1 MHADIQLH
9 QRAASASGLTPG
21 QAFAAVTGIIVALL
35 GVFASTTASMVGT
48 WTRSETFTH
57 GFLVI
62 PAALWFVWMRRDD
75 LARIPVQ
82 PSPWALVPL
91 TAAGLL
97 WLLGDLSSSLAPS
110 QLAMI
115 AMVPCVVAALFGWR
129 WVRTLLF
136 PLVGRK
142 TGMVVDV
149 PREDADKFL
158 TGLEAKGLVEVNQ
171 QKSFRTQGLDGAESL
186 RQRVDERRNAV
197 KRNDGA
203 GMRIEGNDQAD
214 GFMLAG
220 VGAGLFQSGRDA
232 SQMAKITGKFEPRMA
247 ASDRQ
252 ARHALWNA
260 AVSKGPW

>member
-136 PLVGRK
+136 PLAFLFFAVG
-142 TGMVVDV
+142 MAS
-149 PREDADKFL
+149 PPE
-158 TGLEAKGLVEVNQ
+158 
-171 QKSFRTQGLDGAESL
+171 
-186 RQRVDERRNAV
+186 
-197 KRNDGA
+197 GA
-203 GMRIEGNDQAD
+203 GYRPGVESTTR
-214 GFMLAG
+214 AG
-220 VGAGLFQSGRDA
+220 GGC
-232 SQMAKITGKFEPRMA
+232 PHYPPA
-247 ASDRQ
+247 ASR
-252 ARHALWNA
+252 
-260 AVSKGPW
+260 